1 MRISSPAFRNGEYLP
16 QQYSRDG
23 GDKSPPLSIEGVPA
37 NARSLVL
44 IVDDPDAPGGL
55 FTHWV
60 VFDLDPK
67 TMEIGEDHAPEN
79 ARQGTNSWGE
89 TEYGGPQPPS
99 GEHRYVFHVYAL
111 DTTLDLPRVKRLAR
125 IDCLLRTE
133 GAGEARS
140 LARRQVRPQPPAPM
154 FRRQP

>member
-1 MRISSPAFRNGEYLP
+1 MRISSPAFRNGEYIP
-16 QQYSRDG
+16 QQYSRDDE
-23 GDKSPPLSIEGVPA
+23 DKSPPLSIEGVPA

-60 VFDLDPK
+60 VFDMDPK

-89 TEYGGPQPPS
+89 TQYGGPQPPL
-99 GEHRYVFHVYAL
+99 GEHRYLFHVYAL
-111 DTTLDLPRVKRLAR
+111 DTTLDLPRGST
-125 IDCLLRTE
+125 RTE
-133 GAGEARS
+133 VERAMSGHVVDVAELMGRYAAAHEPVGAR
-140 LARRQVRPQPPAPM
+140 
-154 FRRQP
+154 